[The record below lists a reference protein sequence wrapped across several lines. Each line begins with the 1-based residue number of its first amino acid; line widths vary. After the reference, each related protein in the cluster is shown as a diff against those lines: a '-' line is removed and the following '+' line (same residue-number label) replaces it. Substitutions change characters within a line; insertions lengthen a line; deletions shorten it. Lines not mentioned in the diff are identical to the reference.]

1 MRATHDQH
9 ASQVDEEPTDIIWY
23 CIFLW
28 RILQVRAV
36 HPAGTIAEALICS
49 QNDDPGLLRRALSG
63 TGSGHEGLRVD
74 QAPVPWAPARAL
86 LRLTSAEDCFGL
98 ILRDNEAALP
108 RLELEQGG
116 SGLRG
121 WLADLRHGSDIR
133 YRTREQHDEGSEEFH
148 ACVSYQQL
156 DRSYVGLLRS
166 PHRKTV
172 EEPSYGN

>member
-1 MRATHDQH
+1 MRVTHDQH
-9 ASQVDEEPTDIIWY
+9 ASQVDEEPTGIIWY

-36 HPAGTIAEALICS
+36 HLAGTIAEALICS
-49 QNDDPGLLRRALSG
+49 QNDDPGLSCRAFSG
-63 TGSGHEGLRVD
+63 TGFGHEGLCVD

-108 RLELEQGG
+108 RLELEQGCA
-116 SGLRG
+116 GLRG

-133 YRTREQHDEGSEEFH
+133 YRTREQHDEGPEEFH
-148 ACVSYQQL
+148 ACVRYQQL
-156 DRSYVGLLRS
+156 DR
-166 PHRKTV
+166 
-172 EEPSYGN
+172 